1 MTLLP
6 TLNRLKLLERFLD
19 SAVACNTTSPGLV
32 IVDGKDWEKNRLKY
46 KALTMPK
53 GWEFFL
59 SVGVKMGDKVREA
72 WSSVMAS
79 DAKWVNLLNDDHVIR
94 TKNWDQILA
103 ARIDGTN
110 FVTCQ
115 DGWMSP
121 TKAAGAT
128 MFSVKLLETLGIPI
142 YPPKMKHLF
151 IDDFWETIGRG
162 NGIWDIE
169 HSVLIEHH
177 NQLKTPTERDSTF
190 YEVYGRNQDLTQS
203 ELWKHDEQVYRDYV
217 RQEFLPI
224 RDKIRKLRGM
234 TEIVTN
240 A

>member
-32 IVDGKDWEKNRLKY
+32 IVDENDWIKNQDKY
-46 KALTMPK
+46 QSLTMPK
-53 GWEFFL
+53 DWGYL
-59 SVGVKMGDKVREA
+59 ISKGVKMGDKCREA
-72 WSSVMAS
+72 WENVIKSGSE
-79 DAKWVNLLNDDHVIR
+79 WVCLLNDDHIIK
-94 TKNWDQILA
+94 TKNWDQILSKH
-103 ARIDGTN
+103 IDGTN
-110 FVTCQ
+110 FISCN

-121 TKAAGAT
+121 YKAAGAT
-128 MFSVKLLETLGIPI
+128 MFSVKLLEELDLPI

-151 IDDFWETIGRG
+151 IDDFWEAIGRG
-162 NGIWDIE
+162 NGIWEID

-177 NQLKTPTERDSTF
+177 NQLRTPTERDSTF

-203 ELWKHDEQVYRDYV
+203 ELWKHDEQVYKDFMRTEYLTV
-217 RQEFLPI
+217 